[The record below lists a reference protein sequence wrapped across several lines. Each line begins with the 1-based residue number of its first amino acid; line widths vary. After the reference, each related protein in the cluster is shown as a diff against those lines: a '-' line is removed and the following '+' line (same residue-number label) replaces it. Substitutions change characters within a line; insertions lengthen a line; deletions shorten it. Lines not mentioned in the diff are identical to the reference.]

1 MTLPSGDPESE
12 LLSLL
17 SGRPEAAPNSS
28 PRRSYSGHRQHHHST
43 TALNSDRDT
52 DLRRAHHAPRNR
64 TLSLNVALEKSTMM
78 VLMKDRQEVE
88 ERVEGGWGWVVVA
101 ASLACLCLLDGVSY
115 SFGVLLTPLMA
126 ELQAGR
132 VGVAAAGSL
141 QTGIYALAG
150 LCVAK
155 LVTR

>member
-1 MTLPSGDPESE
+1 M
-12 LLSLL
+12 
-17 SGRPEAAPNSS
+17 
-28 PRRSYSGHRQHHHST
+28 
-43 TALNSDRDT
+43 
-52 DLRRAHHAPRNR
+52 
-64 TLSLNVALEKSTMM
+64 MM
-78 VLMKDRQEVE
+78 VTKDREEEVE

-115 SFGVLLTPLMA
+115 SFGVLLAPLMA

-150 LCVAK
+150 LGVAK

>member
-1 MTLPSGDPESE
+1 MTLPRGDPESE

-17 SGRPEAAPNSS
+17 SGRPEAASS
-28 PRRSYSGHRQHHHST
+28 SYRSHHHST
-43 TALNSDRDT
+43 TALNSDRET
-52 DLRRAHHAPRNR
+52 DHRRAHHAPRNR
-64 TLSLNVALEKSTMM
+64 TVSLNVALEKSTMM
-78 VLMKDRQEVE
+78 MVTKDREEE
-88 ERVEGGWGWVVVA
+88 ERVEGGWGWVVVG

-132 VGVAAAGSL
+132 VAVAAAGSL

>member
-1 MTLPSGDPESE
+1 MTLPRGDPESE

-17 SGRPEAAPNSS
+17 SGRPEGAPS
-28 PRRSYSGHRQHHHST
+28 SYSGHHRQHHHST
-43 TALNSDRDT
+43 TALHSDRET

-64 TLSLNVALEKSTMM
+64 TVSLNVALEKSTMM
-78 VLMKDRQEVE
+78 VLTKDRQEE

-115 SFGVLLTPLMA
+115 SFGVLLTPLMV

>member
-1 MTLPSGDPESE
+1 V
-12 LLSLL
+12 
-17 SGRPEAAPNSS
+17 
-28 PRRSYSGHRQHHHST
+28 
-43 TALNSDRDT
+43 
-52 DLRRAHHAPRNR
+52 
-64 TLSLNVALEKSTMM
+64 SLNVALEKSTMM
-78 VLMKDRQEVE
+78 VLTKDRQEEVE

-115 SFGVLLTPLMA
+115 SFGVLLSPLMA

-141 QTGIYALAG
+141 QAGIYALAG

-155 LVTR
+155 LVAR

>member
-1 MTLPSGDPESE
+1 MTLPRGDPESE

-17 SGRPEAAPNSS
+17 SGRPEAAPS
-28 PRRSYSGHRQHHHST
+28 SYSGHHRQHHHST
-43 TALNSDRDT
+43 TALNSDRET
-52 DLRRAHHAPRNR
+52 DLRRPRNR
-64 TLSLNVALEKSTMM
+64 TVSLNVALEKSTMM
-78 VLMKDRQEVE
+78 LVTKDRE
-88 ERVEGGWGWVVVA
+88 EEEGVEGGWGWVVVA

-141 QTGIYALAG
+141 QTGIYALVG

>member
-1 MTLPSGDPESE
+1 MTLPRGDPESE

-17 SGRPEAAPNSS
+17 SGRPEEVPS
-28 PRRSYSGHRQHHHST
+28 SYSSHHRPHHHHST
-43 TALNSDRDT
+43 TALNSDRAT

-64 TLSLNVALEKSTMM
+64 TVSLNVALEKSTMM
-78 VLMKDRQEVE
+78 VMKDRQEEE

>member
-1 MTLPSGDPESE
+1 MTLPRGDPESE

-17 SGRPEAAPNSS
+17 SGRPEAASS
-28 PRRSYSGHRQHHHST
+28 SYSGHRQHHHST
-43 TALNSDRDT
+43 TALNSDRET
-52 DLRRAHHAPRNR
+52 DLRRPRNR
-64 TLSLNVALEKSTMM
+64 TVSLNVALEKSTMM
-78 VLMKDRQEVE
+78 VMKDREEE

-126 ELQAGR
+126 ELKAGR